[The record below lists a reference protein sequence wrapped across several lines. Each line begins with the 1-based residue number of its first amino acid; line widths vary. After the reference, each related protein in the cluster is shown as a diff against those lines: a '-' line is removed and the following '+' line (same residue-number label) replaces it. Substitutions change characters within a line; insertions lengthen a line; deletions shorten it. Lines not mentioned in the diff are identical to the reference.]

1 MQKKNMLNN
10 LEISSFCSQTAMIFQ
25 AGITPVEGMS
35 LLIADMKT
43 ADGRKLYQTIYDV
56 CSTGD
61 TFHHAVLS
69 TGVFPDYV
77 LNMISLGEASGNL
90 DTVMQSLAAYYE
102 REEEISRSI
111 SDAIRY
117 PLIMIIMMFAIIIVL
132 MTKVLPVFRQ
142 VFRQLGGD
150 MSSISMTLLQI
161 GTQINRYSIIFL
173 FLLFLILILYI
184 WSLHSEKGHRLFSS
198 LWYHIWFTRNFYN
211 NIAAERFASGLALAL
226 GSGLDTFHSLDLTQH
241 LIDHPVL
248 QKKII
253 QCKSDVENGASFTEA
268 LASTGIFSNFY
279 MRMISIGCRTGSADI
294 IMRKIAEEYDQ
305 ENSRH
310 LQSVISILE
319 PVLVIILSLIIGLIL
334 LSVILPLLGIM
345 SSIG

>member
-1 MQKKNMLNN
+1 MKKKHMLNN
-10 LEISSFCSQTAMIFQ
+10 REISSFCSQTAMIFQ

-43 ADGRKLYQTIYDV
+43 AEGRELYQTIYDV

-61 TFHHAVLS
+61 TFYHAVLS

-90 DTVMQSLAAYYE
+90 DTVMQSLSSYYE

-117 PLIMIIMMFAIIIVL
+117 PLIMILLMFAIIIVL
-132 MTKVLPVFRQ
+132 ITKVLPVFRQ

-150 MSSISMTLLQI
+150 MSGFSMTLLQI
-161 GTQINRYSIIFL
+161 GTQINRYSIL
-173 FLLFLILILYI
+173 FLVILFFALLFYV
-184 WSLHSEKGHRLFSS
+184 WSLHSEKGHRMFTSFWS
-198 LWYHIWFTRNFYN
+198 RVWFTRNFYS
-211 NIAAERFASGLALAL
+211 NIAAERFASGMSLALC
-226 GSGLDTFHSLDLTQH
+226 SGLDTFHSLDLTLH
-241 LIDHPVL
+241 LIDHPDL
-248 QKKII
+248 QKKIM
-253 QCKSDVENGASFTEA
+253 QCKNDVENGASFTEA
-268 LASTGIFSNFY
+268 LASTGIFSSFY
-279 MRMISIGCRTGSADI
+279 MRMISIGWKTGSADVV
-294 IMRKIAEEYDQ
+294 MQKIAEEYDQ
-305 ENSRH
+305 ENSRR

-345 SSIG
+345 ASIG